1 MQSKKIAGQKKPN
14 PVDGL
19 GYFFVGEVELI
30 HKIEIDGT
38 KIVLDVNSGAVHVMD
53 SLAWEV
59 IDDFCTLSKK
69 EILTK
74 YSQKYPLNEI
84 EEVLQE
90 IAGLQ
95 QNGLLYSRDSY
106 EEKIFGGDDRFLVK
120 SLCLNVSHDCNMRCR
135 YCFAGSGNFGGT
147 RSLMPLETGE
157 RAIDFLLKN
166 CGARRH
172 CEIDFFGGEPLI
184 NFETVRSLVSYGR
197 AEAERQ
203 NKEIKFT
210 LTTNALLLN
219 DEVTDFLNRENIS
232 VVLSLD
238 GRPGVNNAMRIIAG
252 TGRGSY
258 SVIRPKISAF
268 VESRNNENYFVRGTF
283 TRHNLDFSRDVLH
296 LADLGYRYIS
306 VEPVVGPLSEEWS
319 IKEEDLSVI
328 FQEYETLVRD
338 YIHCANEGRPFE
350 FFHFN
355 VDLENGPC
363 LPKRLSG
370 CGAGHEYMAV
380 TPEGDLFPCHQFVGM
395 AGFRLGSVWEGVV
408 NMGLVSRFRNAHI
421 YNKETCRKCWAKF
434 HCGGGCHANAQAANK
449 TILQPYH
456 VGCELEK
463 KRLECA
469 IYLQVLRAG
478 ANEI

>member
-147 RSLMPLETGE
+147 RSLMPP
-157 RAIDFLLKN
+157 
-166 CGARRH
+166 
-172 CEIDFFGGEPLI
+172 EP
-184 NFETVRSLVSYGR
+184 E
-197 AEAERQ
+197 
-203 NKEIKFT
+203 KE
-210 LTTNALLLN
+210 
-219 DEVTDFLNRENIS
+219 
-232 VVLSLD
+232 
-238 GRPGVNNAMRIIAG
+238 P
-252 TGRGSY
+252 
-258 SVIRPKISAF
+258 
-268 VESRNNENYFVRGTF
+268 
-283 TRHNLDFSRDVLH
+283 
-296 LADLGYRYIS
+296 
-306 VEPVVGPLSEEWS
+306 PV
-319 IKEEDLSVI
+319 
-328 FQEYETLVRD
+328 Q
-338 YIHCANEGRPFE
+338 
-350 FFHFN
+350 
-355 VDLENGPC
+355 
-363 LPKRLSG
+363 
-370 CGAGHEYMAV
+370 
-380 TPEGDLFPCHQFVGM
+380 
-395 AGFRLGSVWEGVV
+395 
-408 NMGLVSRFRNAHI
+408 
-421 YNKETCRKCWAKF
+421 
-434 HCGGGCHANAQAANK
+434 
-449 TILQPYH
+449 
-456 VGCELEK
+456 
-463 KRLECA
+463 
-469 IYLQVLRAG
+469 
-478 ANEI
+478 

>member
-1 MQSKKIAGQKKPN
+1 
-14 PVDGL
+14 
-19 GYFFVGEVELI
+19 
-30 HKIEIDGT
+30 
-38 KIVLDVNSGAVHVMD
+38 
-53 SLAWEV
+53 
-59 IDDFCTLSKK
+59 
-69 EILTK
+69 
-74 YSQKYPLNEI
+74 
-84 EEVLQE
+84 
-90 IAGLQ
+90 
-95 QNGLLYSRDSY
+95 
-106 EEKIFGGDDRFLVK
+106 
-120 SLCLNVSHDCNMRCR
+120 
-135 YCFAGSGNFGGT
+135 
-147 RSLMPLETGE
+147 
-157 RAIDFLLKN
+157 
-166 CGARRH
+166 
-172 CEIDFFGGEPLI
+172 
-184 NFETVRSLVSYGR
+184 
-197 AEAERQ
+197 
-203 NKEIKFT
+203 
-210 LTTNALLLN
+210 
-219 DEVTDFLNRENIS
+219 
-232 VVLSLD
+232 
-238 GRPGVNNAMRIIAG
+238 MRIIAG